1 MSIWGK
7 LIGGGVGFA
16 VGGPIGALLGALGG
30 HLVDKVRR
38 AQQLENATDK
48 DPQDPRDAMGLK
60 SATFTLGI
68 IVLGAKMA
76 KADGHVTRDEI
87 DTFRRV
93 FRIPPNEAAAV
104 ARLFDRARRDASGF
118 EPYARQL
125 ARLFQDQPG
134 ILGEILW
141 CLAEIA
147 RADGGVSPG
156 EETYLRQVA
165 QIFGFGDDAAFTRVT
180 GLRGGGASADPYDTL
195 GLSADADIAAIKAA
209 YRQLALEHHPDRLM
223 AQGLPEEFIETANRK
238 LAEINAAYDTIK
250 KQLGFS

>member
-1 MSIWGK
+1 MDRTRHARNKTSIWGK
-7 LIGGGVGFA
+7 LIGVGFA

-30 HLVDKVRR
+30 HLVDKARR
-38 AQQLENATDK
+38 AQQLENAANK

-60 SATFTLGI
+60 SATFTLGV

-76 KADGHVTRDEI
+76 KADGRVTRDEI
-87 DTFRRV
+87 DTFQRV

-104 ARLFDRARRDASGF
+104 
-118 EPYARQL
+118 

-156 EETYLRQVA
+156 EET
-165 QIFGFGDDAAFTRVT
+165 
-180 GLRGGGASADPYDTL
+180 
-195 GLSADADIAAIKAA
+195 
-209 YRQLALEHHPDRLM
+209 
-223 AQGLPEEFIETANRK
+223 LPNPS
-238 LAEINAAYDTIK
+238 Y
-250 KQLGFS
+250 G